1 MGGGRGGGGG
11 SVAHKGGSKRS
22 RRIPT
27 LTGCEF
33 SSNASLLPITSRR
46 SPVTSETHARRETSP
61 LPSGIAPLPSSFHR
75 GEVHTTLARSAI
87 ALLSSGR
94 DAAAGVVTRRSKPT
108 PPIIRTAG
116 RRWRPLAP
124 GRKPTSRPP
133 PRSQH
138 PCPRYRRCGRNTP
151 PPAQLARVHL
161 AEGGA
166 LSSEWEGVW
175 AATPPSAGPGRVRC
189 ATESAVRV
197 EHEVSRT
204 PM

>member
-1 MGGGRGGGGG
+1 VGGGRGGGGG

-33 SSNASLLPITSRR
+33 SLNASLLPITSRR

-94 DAAAGVVTRRSKPT
+94 DAAAGVVARRSKPT
-108 PPIIRTAG
+108 PPIILTAG
-116 RRWRPLAP
+116 RRWRPVAPQVGSRQSHHHARSTLAP
-124 GRKPTSRPP
+124 ATAAVAET
-133 PRSQH
+133 PR
-138 PCPRYRRCGRNTP
+138 

-166 LSSEWEGVW
+166 LSSDWEGVW
-175 AATPPSAGPGRVRC
+175 AATPPSVRLRAC
-189 ATESAVRV
+189 AWVKQPIMYNAACA
-197 EHEVSRT
+197 
-204 PM
+204 